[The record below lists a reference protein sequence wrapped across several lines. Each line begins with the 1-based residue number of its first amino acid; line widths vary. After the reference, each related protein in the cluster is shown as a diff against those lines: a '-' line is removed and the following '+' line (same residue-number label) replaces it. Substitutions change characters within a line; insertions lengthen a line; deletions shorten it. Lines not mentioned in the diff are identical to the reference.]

1 MVFLIKPKNVDS
13 NLNLPSLIRGMQ
25 GKKSQ
30 SHSGKTMVFFNN
42 IEIKFFVINNVKNML
57 LETIVL
63 EIAESLIKELWFI

>member
-1 MVFLIKPKNVDS
+1 
-13 NLNLPSLIRGMQ
+13 MQ

>member
-1 MVFLIKPKNVDS
+1 
-13 NLNLPSLIRGMQ
+13 
-25 GKKSQ
+25 
-30 SHSGKTMVFFNN
+30 MVFFNN

>member
-1 MVFLIKPKNVDS
+1 
-13 NLNLPSLIRGMQ
+13 MQ
-25 GKKSQ
+25 SKKSQ

-63 EIAESLIKELWFI
+63 EIAGSLIKELWFI